1 MGPLTKSHTI
11 LIARTGQEPITLC
24 LRPLPI
30 LIGAAIAL
38 GIPLTW
44 AGITV
49 ASIFQS
55 NQQLTRRNQELS
67 ETATEVLSEINQLDA
82 EIKTLKRRAGVSE
95 DPSPEGE
102 PEALNPNQTTLPQ
115 GGLPNAVPP
124 ETLLSLAQQRG
135 SQLTNELQQEV
146 SPALEETLAAEA
158 HRKAAFPDG
167 LPLQTDFRV
176 SSEFGVRSNPF
187 GRRNYEMHNGIDFV
201 APYGTPIH
209 ATADGTVTRS
219 QNTGGFGK
227 HVIIDH
233 GYNYETLYAH
243 MSELKVTEGQT
254 IRRGEIVGLL
264 GNTGRSSGPHLHYE
278 VHRGQK
284 PLNPRRYLKELSK
297 MEQASSAAED

>member
-1 MGPLTKSHTI
+1 MGHLTKSHTI

-30 LIGAAIAL
+30 LIGAAIAV

-49 ASIFQS
+49 ASIFQN

-67 ETATEVLSEINQLDA
+67 QTATEVLSEINQLDA
-82 EIKTLKRRAGVSE
+82 EIKTLKRRAGVPE

-102 PEALNPNQTTLPQ
+102 PEALNPSPTTLPQ
-115 GGLPNAVPP
+115 GGLSNTVPP

-135 SQLTNELQQEV
+135 SQLTDQLQQEV
-146 SPALEETLAAEA
+146 SPALEDTLAAEA

-167 LPLQTDFRV
+167 LPLHTDFRV

-209 ATADGTVTRS
+209 ATANGTVTRA
-219 QNTGGFGK
+219 QNIGGLGK

-297 MEQASSAAED
+297 VEKESSAAED